1 MADLSQQL
9 QLQQSINDA
18 IKARNDL
25 LAQQNKLLSTQSDL
39 ASKITQTVGSEK
51 TTRQVRS
58 MSNAIR
64 ESNSEISNGVDR
76 AKELEDALNEAAEA
90 AEDASGGFSMLG
102 GAFGALSSVFS
113 GGLSV
118 LKSVG
123 SAVLSIGASLAK
135 AAFAVLSFPFKI
147 FGALVDMAQQGAG
160 GRPIAEA
167 YEEVREV
174 FGDLATGTG
183 KAVSQTFEKL
193 RNGTRE
199 LGQTGLSV
207 RRVFGY
213 GRDGLAALLK
223 DINEQFAA
231 AGDNISRLRKQ
242 FQEMGGNLVGFQRG
256 LGMTKEEFAELASLS
271 EIRGKSIADSFKEFG
286 STAIQ
291 TAKRF
296 GLDVKDMA
304 KGMKELNLDVENFGH
319 LGPKAFA
326 PITAY
331 ARKLGLEIKDMAG
344 VMAKFS
350 GFADTTEAASKLNQA
365 FGLNIDSMKLM
376 SAQNPAEKIDILR
389 KSFFATGKDLSKFNY
404 QQRQY
409 LSSLTGL
416 QGQSLEAAF
425 ALDKQGISYDN
436 IAKESEKANKKQLTQ
451 KQVMRELSKGIKR
464 LIQTMSGSKVTGFF
478 DSFMKGFETGI
489 MRSKQ
494 FRGVLRN
501 IRRGLHI
508 MRRFGIQIGRLF
520 VKIAPGVSDM
530 LEGLSEFLQPSK
542 FRALT
547 RSLKPLFETLFR
559 TGDITKF
566 VEDAAGAL
574 QGQFGQG
581 GKGLAKMLKGMQEFG
596 GFAVKVIAN
605 ALSGIFDKLLTPM
618 MAKVNEF
625 FKEVHDKTKA
635 GDGPFEAFYTT
646 ISDVLGRI
654 EKEIRKSALGSAL
667 IDMVKPLTG
676 LFDKGGAIAN
686 FGAQIEKT
694 FGEGSKALEVI
705 TKMGE
710 KIGEALMNGVKNFL
724 TSPAGIVT
732 VAALVGPSLFKA
744 FQSFKLA
751 SAMKQNTKALQ
762 NMCGQMSN
770 CTNTADSLSDALD
783 DVADGGDGKGKSKR
797 GRKVTRREVYRAQR
811 TRGRTRFQSFKSAF
825 VTGEQS
831 HLQRGLRSVKGVP
844 GKLKGGLGKL
854 RGLGAKG
861 LMKGGGKALMRVG
874 GGLGKAL
881 PGLGVAL
888 AAVEGFQE
896 MDRIANDPDWQ
907 RIGGASGENA
917 AGNFAMG
924 MLKGMTFGLVDLPGK
939 VEAEMKRIK
948 AMTDAAEQRQV
959 NAMVNEA
966 EGKRLIVE
974 REFKE
979 LAKRNA
985 KGKLGHKDLLT
996 AGRRYAEMQMYA
1008 RMGVDPAFAKEM
1020 LNNGQAKRKFLDSQ
1034 QEIFDMQQQK
1044 ILKETHQA
1052 MESQEIQSQQK
1063 DIALLNAKIAGLR
1076 DIIQLRDTLQALQK
1090 KMGTTTIETVAA
1102 KIDSVFKST
1111 YKTIEIIGETL
1122 RKYDF
1127 GKASGMDPTMLKYV
1141 VGRIEKV
1148 AEHISPLGDAMS
1160 SLAKGF
1166 RDVISAVRTLKKT
1179 FRNLNQKTLKKDMEY
1194 VAQKLVDVPGMI
1206 IAGLSPLLGGTV
1218 KKSDVPAGDAQA
1230 VLSMLPSWSREW
1242 LEAGDLENKKKTI
1255 VSKLRAIQN
1264 FVEPVASSIGGI
1276 SSGIKT
1282 LKKNVGKFPTI
1293 SAADFAKFLGS
1304 KEKDGTLKIAMN
1316 ELNKFAL
1323 MLTDDTFG
1331 TISDTAT
1338 GAKLVTVE
1346 NNLESLG
1353 GVVSA
1358 LSKVGKQAMRSKLSI
1373 KANYLRD
1380 TAIATKTAFESFNDA
1395 YTQATMV
1402 SEEETTMVRPIFD
1415 GLAKIKG
1422 GNVVVTHK
1430 HENLEMK
1437 VDVHI
1442 NARDLGRT
1450 LLKTDVSTIAGKKRH
1465 ISGHDGAPSFG
1476 TSGS

>member
-1 MADLSQQL
+1 M
-9 QLQQSINDA
+9 
-18 IKARNDL
+18 
-25 LAQQNKLLSTQSDL
+25 
-39 ASKITQTVGSEK
+39 
-51 TTRQVRS
+51 
-58 MSNAIR
+58 M
-64 ESNSEISNGVDR
+64 
-76 AKELEDALNEAAEA
+76 
-90 AEDASGGFSMLG
+90 
-102 GAFGALSSVFS
+102 
-113 GGLSV
+113 
-118 LKSVG
+118 
-123 SAVLSIGASLAK
+123 
-135 AAFAVLSFPFKI
+135 
-147 FGALVDMAQQGAG
+147 
-160 GRPIAEA
+160 
-167 YEEVREV
+167 
-174 FGDLATGTG
+174 
-183 KAVSQTFEKL
+183 
-193 RNGTRE
+193 
-199 LGQTGLSV
+199 
-207 RRVFGY
+207 
-213 GRDGLAALLK
+213 
-223 DINEQFAA
+223 
-231 AGDNISRLRKQ
+231 
-242 FQEMGGNLVGFQRG
+242 
-256 LGMTKEEFAELASLS
+256 
-271 EIRGKSIADSFKEFG
+271 
-286 STAIQ
+286 
-291 TAKRF
+291 
-296 GLDVKDMA
+296 
-304 KGMKELNLDVENFGH
+304 
-319 LGPKAFA
+319 
-326 PITAY
+326 
-331 ARKLGLEIKDMAG
+331 
-344 VMAKFS
+344 
-350 GFADTTEAASKLNQA
+350 
-365 FGLNIDSMKLM
+365 
-376 SAQNPAEKIDILR
+376 
-389 KSFFATGKDLSKFNY
+389 
-404 QQRQY
+404 
-409 LSSLTGL
+409 
-416 QGQSLEAAF
+416 
-425 ALDKQGISYDN
+425 
-436 IAKESEKANKKQLTQ
+436 
-451 KQVMRELSKGIKR
+451 
-464 LIQTMSGSKVTGFF
+464 
-478 DSFMKGFETGI
+478 
-489 MRSKQ
+489 
-494 FRGVLRN
+494 
-501 IRRGLHI
+501 
-508 MRRFGIQIGRLF
+508 
-520 VKIAPGVSDM
+520 
-530 LEGLSEFLQPSK
+530 EGLSEFLQPSK

-547 RSLKPLFETLFR
+547 RALKPLFETLFR

-596 GFAVKVIAN
+596 GFVVKVIAN
-605 ALSGIFDKLLTPM
+605 ALEGIFNKLLNPM
-618 MAKVNEF
+618 MDKVNEF

-654 EKEIRKSALGSAL
+654 EKEIKKSALGSAL
-667 IDMVKPLTG
+667 LDMVKPLTDM
-676 LFDKGGAIAN
+676 FKKGGVIAS
-686 FGAQIEKT
+686 FGDKFKKLGDEVMP
-694 FGEGSKALEVI
+694 VI
-705 TKMGE
+705 TQMGR
-710 KIGEALMNGVKNFL
+710 KIGKSLMDGVTDFL

-732 VAALVGPSLFKA
+732 VAALVGPSLLKA

-762 NMCGQMSN
+762 NMCGQMGN

-783 DVADGGDGKGKSKR
+783 NVADGGDGGDGKRKR
-797 GRKVTRREVYRAQR
+797 GRKSRREVYRTQR

-831 HLQRGLRSVKGVP
+831 HLQRGLRSVKGSVRGVP
-844 GKLKGGLGKL
+844 GKLKAGLGKL

-874 GGLGKAL
+874 GGLGKAV

-979 LAKRNA
+979 LAKKNA
-985 KGKLGHKDLLT
+985 KGKLEHKDLLT
-996 AGRRYAEMQMYA
+996 AGRRYAQMQMYA
-1008 RMGVDPAFAKEM
+1008 RMGADPAFAKEM
-1020 LNNGQAKRKFLDSQ
+1020 LKNGQAKRKFLDSQ
-1034 QEIFDMQQQK
+1034 QEIFDQQQQK

-1076 DIIQLRDTLQALQK
+1076 DIVQLRDTLQALQK
-1090 KMGTTTIETVAA
+1090 KMGTTTIETVAS
-1102 KIDSVFKST
+1102 KIDSVFKNT

-1127 GKASGMDPTMLKYV
+1127 GKASGMDPVMLKYV
-1141 VGRIEKV
+1141 VGRTEKV

-1166 RDVISAVRTLKKT
+1166 TGIISAVRTLKKI

-1194 VAQKLVDVPGMI
+1194 VAQKLADVPGMI

-1230 VLSMLPSWSREW
+1230 VLSMLPGWSREW

-1276 SSGIKT
+1276 SSSIKT

-1338 GAKLVTVE
+1338 GAKLTTVE

-1442 NARDLGRT
+1442 NAKDLGRT
-1450 LLKTDVSTIAGKKRH
+1450 LLKTNVSSVSGKKRH
-1465 ISGHDGAPSFG
+1465 VSGHEGAPSFG
-1476 TSGS
+1476 ASGS

>member
-1 MADLSQQL
+1 VG
-9 QLQQSINDA
+9 NE
-18 IKARNDL
+18 KA
-25 LAQQNKLLSTQSDL
+25 
-39 ASKITQTVGSEK
+39 
-51 TTRQVRS
+51 TRQVRN
-58 MSNAIR
+58 MSSAIR
-64 ESNSEISNGVDR
+64 ESNSEISNGIDR
-76 AKELEDALNEAAEA
+76 AKELEEALEEAAEA
-90 AEDASGGFSMLG
+90 AEDAGGGFSMLS

-183 KAVSQTFEKL
+183 KAVSKTFEKL

-304 KGMKELNLDVENFGH
+304 KGMKELILNVDDFGH

-530 LEGLSEFLQPSK
+530 MEGLSEFLQPSK

-547 RSLKPLFETLFR
+547 RALKPLFETLFR

-635 GDGPFEAFYTT
+635 GDGPFEAFYAT

-676 LFDKGGAIAN
+676 LFDKGGAIAS
-686 FGAQIEKT
+686 FGDQIAKT

-762 NMCGQMSN
+762 NMCGQMGN

-783 DVADGGDGKGKSKR
+783 NVADGGDGGDGKRKR
-797 GRKVTRREVYRAQR
+797 GRKSRREVYRTQR

-831 HLQRGLRSVKGVP
+831 HLQRGLRSVKGSVRGVP
-844 GKLKGGLGKL
+844 GKLKAGLGKM

-948 AMTDAAEQRQV
+948 DQV
-959 NAMVNEA
+959 QATENRMV
-966 EGKRLIVE
+966 EGISMQSSGSLAIVT
-974 REFKE
+974 RDFNQLMKK
-979 LAKRNA
+979 AA
-985 KGKLGHKDLLT
+985 KGGLTEQEKIDAGSYYAQMQLYAKQAADPEFARRIFNDPGFKKTFMDNQKTIYAVNQEKINKD
-996 AGRRYAEMQMYA
+996 
-1008 RMGVDPAFAKEM
+1008 
-1020 LNNGQAKRKFLDSQ
+1020 
-1034 QEIFDMQQQK
+1034 
-1044 ILKETHQA
+1044 THQA
-1052 MESQEIQSQQK
+1052 LESQEIKSQQK
-1063 DIALLNAKIAGLR
+1063 DIALLRAKIAGLK
-1076 DIIQLRDTLQALQK
+1076 DITDLSKTLQDMQKEMGEVNLQ
-1090 KMGTTTIETVAA
+1090 TVTS
-1102 KIDSVFKST
+1102 KIDSVFKNT

-1127 GKASGMDPTMLKYV
+1127 GKASGMDPVMLKYV

-1148 AEHISPLGDAMS
+1148 ADHISPLGEAMS

-1166 RDVISAVRTLKKT
+1166 TDVISAVKKLKKT

-1206 IAGLSPLLGGTV
+1206 IAGLSPLLGGAV
-1218 KKSDVPAGDAQA
+1218 KKSNVPAGDAQA
-1230 VLSMLPSWSREW
+1230 VLSMLPGWSREW

-1276 SSGIKT
+1276 SSSIKT

-1338 GAKLVTVE
+1338 GAKLTTVE

-1442 NARDLGRT
+1442 NAKDLGRT
-1450 LLKTDVSTIAGKKRH
+1450 LLKTNVSSVSGKKRH
-1465 ISGHDGAPSFG
+1465 IAGQEGGPTFGASGP
-1476 TSGS
+1476 